1 MGKFLRLV
9 LVGLSCASFLSTSAF
24 AQYSGS
30 IYGPVDVDN
39 GNAVSGLAGSTAAPT
54 QNGNIRY
61 QWRIVPTT
69 AGDNRWQGFEW
80 DSRTKIFGFI
90 GNPTFT
96 PNNNVIIDGG
106 MDIRYNNNP
115 GNFRINS
122 IETGKRYI
130 YNITD
135 VGNNLANAP
144 GDDQIAF
151 ALTEINHSASLV
163 TTPDG
168 ANTGLSTVR
177 SGNNIVLQTSTTAEN
192 SGSNE
197 ELWYQWTHDG
207 FTTKNFV
214 EDEAIAAN
222 ETTSIALSS
231 TAPIL
236 REGDTLQW
244 LLALT
249 GPSSL
254 ANISA
259 TTRGLVNFDV
269 IAINKST
276 LVSYSITDDDTTAP
290 AFTGFSVAGKTDAEI
305 LAGGWSLSGNI
316 QDTGSGVNENSVT
329 VTGNDFTPNYDL
341 VNVAATAVVDNRPFA
356 TRPSDGGAMGSTA
369 TLADTVPAVAAGS
382 IDLGTY
388 TVRASATDNDE
399 DPSTSANDRTAV
411 INSTIATFTVTDDDT
426 TAPVLSAFSI
436 ASKTDGEIVAGGWT
450 ISGDITDAGSG
461 VNNNGATVTTD
472 NFSPNFDIMNNA
484 NTELAGNQLF
494 TTRPADGANGTV
506 SASAPGIAA
515 GTSIDLGTYKVTVSA
530 TDNDEDR
537 TAVNDR
543 QAVINSQVATFTVT
557 DDDTSG
563 PVHSSFTGNN
573 ITLEGASYLDTDL
586 ASGLDI
592 DGLVQDA
599 QSGVAASPNS
609 TYSLSRNG
617 TTAASGSFN
626 TLFSDGQGVGSP
638 VSITVTIPKAI
649 IEVVGTYVLTVTNFN
664 YDIDRGTGD
673 RESTVNQYTF
683 TVTAN
688 NPLITVQ
695 AGTLAFGSLVV
706 NTTSAEQS
714 YTVSGINLGADPI
727 VITAPSGFQ
736 VSTTSGSGFGSS
748 LNLTPSGGTVNNT
761 TIYARFVPNNVAAF
775 SPNITHTHTSATTQN
790 KAVTGTGTAPN
801 DPASFSA
808 AAASSSSITLTFSLS
823 AQSKPVT
830 IVRDTDNTFSTPS
843 GAPPSAG
850 NAFAGGTVVYN
861 GSSSTQTDTGLSGGT
876 IYYYKAFSYDAV
888 NGNFYSA
895 GLSANATTIPAAPV
909 AIPPASTNHLSFTA
923 LWNASSGAASY
934 RLDVAYDS
942 SFSAKVSGYDNLT
955 VGGTSQSVTVPYIG
969 MFYYRVRAVNAS
981 GTSGDSSTI
990 IVGMKP
996 AQGRNSGGAGSPN
1009 VSPGTLYVGDTATM
1023 IVDTWGTINGDYG
1036 RGRVWLNSAPDVI
1049 NGGVSLRGPY
1059 SGFDN
1064 NDSTT
1069 VTTTNI
1075 PSAGTWYWGVQ
1086 MDYGGTYGTNNWLV
1100 RNSAAWHDL
1109 SYSGTNADLTITVL
1123 ALGDPT
1129 GVNAVK
1135 DGSLP
1140 AEKINLTWTK
1150 WNSRDV
1156 LVVRSLDNT
1165 FTAPTPAAA
1174 YIAGNTIGGDTVVY
1188 KGAGTSFADTGLSA
1202 GTTYYYKYYS
1212 ENNRYYS
1219 DGVTDSETT
1228 DAALTPDIPTAT
1240 EDTGNTIT
1248 GFTANWDA
1256 ASGATSYRLDVAR
1269 DSGFTS
1275 MVITDSN
1282 VGNVTT
1288 YNVTGQV
1295 VGQYYYRVRAVNGAG
1310 ASADSN
1316 VIAANTTTGQSRNK
1330 DGVSPPYYRNIS
1342 SVAQGTIYVGDTITV
1357 GADLWGQ
1364 VNSQNGTPRAVI
1376 HTTTTLRSGLYGSW
1390 GSADSVE
1397 YTEAVTPKFT
1407 SAGTWYWGIQMSYG
1421 TAGTNFWHVRNDNN
1435 WTVQYFAG
1443 TNATIAVTVTALG
1456 DPTSP
1461 NATANGQNQID
1472 LTWAKWVNRD
1482 VMIVRSTDNTF
1493 GTPAANYVYT
1503 AGETI
1508 SGDTVVYKG
1517 SGTSFSSTGLGAG
1530 TTYYYKLYSENYGY
1544 YSAGTVVNATTTGTA
1559 PDAPA
1564 DQAATLVTTTSFQ
1577 ANWSTSANAT
1587 GYRLDV
1593 ANDIGFTSILGSYN
1607 NLDVTGGNVTF
1618 RSVTG
1623 LTAGNT
1629 YYYRVRAYNGAGTS
1643 GSSATRTVTLPA
1655 SSTIQIQAINETGP
1669 NSGDLEFTA
1678 TVGASYDVY
1687 SSDDGGSTWNPVTTV
1702 TANSNPETVAV
1713 TEDDNKLFKV
1723 VIAGASAGSSPSIA
1737 HGVIEKTIPAG
1748 YSMMSAPLDYA
1759 DLSIL
1764 GTFGTDLKAGLADGT
1779 QLYIA
1784 DSSGVFSTTITLV
1797 GGNWN
1802 ADYTLAEGQAFYVN
1816 NAGGSTAV
1824 RFDESV
1830 GNNGITTRTIYP
1842 GPSSTEGTWNLLGL
1856 SQGITRTFAS
1866 TFSLANFT
1874 GTPSSSY
1881 NQRFADKIAYD
1892 SNNDGV
1898 FEQAYL
1904 TPAGWRLLASPTTA
1918 PSWSFPSGAAV
1929 YYLRYGT
1936 GPLTIKF

>member
-1 MGKFLRLV
+1 MGKFLRLILTGV
-9 LVGLSCASFLSTSAF
+9 SCASLYSISAF

-30 IYGPVDVDN
+30 IYGPINVDDGSGV
-39 GNAVSGLAGSTAAPT
+39 AGLAASSAAPT

-61 QWRIVPTT
+61 QWRIIPSSG
-69 AGDNRWQGFEW
+69 GDNRWQGFEW

-106 MDIRYNNNP
+106 MDIRYNSNP

-151 ALTEINHSASLV
+151 ALTEINHANALV
-163 TTPDG
+163 NTPDG
-168 ANTGLSTVR
+168 ANTGMSASR
-177 SGNNIVLQTSTTAEN
+177 SGNNIVLSLTHNAEN

-197 ELWYQWTHDG
+197 ELWYQWTVDD
-207 FTTKNFV
+207 FATKNFV
-214 EDEAIAAN
+214 EDESIAAN
-222 ETTSIALSS
+222 ETTSIALSTS
-231 TAPIL
+231 APIL
-236 REGDTLQW
+236 REGDSLKW
-244 LLALT
+244 LVALT

-276 LVSYSITDDDTTAP
+276 VVTTSITDDDTTGP
-290 AFTGFSVAGKTDAEI
+290 SFTSFSVAGKTDAEI
-305 LAGGWSLSGNI
+305 LAGGWTLSGNI
-316 QDTGSGVNENSVT
+316 QDTGSGVNENGVT
-329 VTGNDFTPNYDL
+329 VTGDNFTPNYDV
-341 VNVAATAVVDNRPFA
+341 VNVAATAVVDNRPFT
-356 TRPSDGGAMGSTA
+356 TRPSDGGGQGSPA
-369 TLADTVPAVAAGS
+369 TLSDTVPAVAAAS

-411 INSTIATFTVTDDDT
+411 INTTIATFSVTDDDT

-506 SASAPGIAA
+506 SAAAPAIAA

-557 DDDTSG
+557 DDDTTG
-563 PVHSSFTGNN
+563 PVLSSVTGNAITLSGADYDLGDLGSGLALSMTVTDAESGVSAQTASNRYSLVRGGTTVATGNLTPGYANGANGTLTATIAAGFVQTVGSYTLYVTNWNYDVDRGQADQDSSSSSYSFTVSATTPT
-573 ITLEGASYLDTDL
+573 IT
-586 ASGLDI
+586 I
-592 DGLVQDA
+592 D
-599 QSGVAASPNS
+599 P
-609 TYSLSRNG
+609 
-617 TTAASGSFN
+617 
-626 TLFSDGQGVGSP
+626 
-638 VSITVTIPKAI
+638 
-649 IEVVGTYVLTVTNFN
+649 
-664 YDIDRGTGD
+664 
-673 RESTVNQYTF
+673 
-683 TVTAN
+683 
-688 NPLITVQ
+688 
-695 AGTLAFGSLVV
+695 GTLAFGSQVV
-706 NTTSAEQS
+706 NTSGSEQS
-714 YTVSGINLGADPI
+714 YTVSGINLSANI
-727 VITAPSGFQ
+727 VITAPSGFE

-748 LNLTPSGGTVNNT
+748 VTLTQSGGTVNNT
-761 TIYARFVPNNVAAF
+761 TIYARFTPNDVTAF
-775 SPNITHTHTSATTQN
+775 SANITHTSTGATTQN

-801 DPASFSA
+801 NPASFSA
-808 AAASSSSITLTFSLS
+808 AAASSTSITLTFSLN
-823 AQSKPVT
+823 AQSKPVV

-843 GAPPSAG
+843 GAPASVG
-850 NAFAGGTVVYN
+850 QAFAGGTVVYN
-861 GSSSTQTDTGLSGGT
+861 GSTSTQTDTGLSGGT
-876 IYYYKAFSYDAV
+876 LYYYKAFSYDAV
-888 NGNFYSA
+888 NGNYYSA

-909 AIPPASTNHLSFTA
+909 ALNPASTNHLTFTA
-923 LWNASSGAASY
+923 LWSASSGASSY
-934 RLDVAYDS
+934 RLDVAYDPG
-942 SFSAKVSGYDNLT
+942 FSAKVSGYDNLT

-981 GTSGDSSTI
+981 GTSGNSSTI

-1009 VSPGTLYVGDTATM
+1009 VSPGTLYVGDTATF
-1023 IVDTWGTINGDYG
+1023 IVDTWGTINGDWG
-1036 RGRVWLNSAPDVI
+1036 RGRVWLHTAPDVI
-1049 NGGVSLRGPY
+1049 NGGVSQRGPY
-1059 SGFDN
+1059 SGFDSV
-1064 NDSTT
+1064 DSTT
-1069 VTTTNI
+1069 VTSTNFT
-1075 PSAGTWYWGVQ
+1075 SAGTWYWGVQ
-1086 MDYGGTYGTNNWLV
+1086 MDYGSTYGTNNWLV
-1100 RNSAAWHDL
+1100 RNNSAWHDL
-1109 SYSGTNADLTITVL
+1109 SYSGTNSDLTITVL

-1135 DGSLP
+1135 DGTLP
-1140 AEKINLTWTK
+1140 SEKINLTWTK

-1156 LVVRSLDNT
+1156 LVVRSLDNV
-1165 FTAPTPAAA
+1165 FTAPTPGAA

-1188 KGAGTSFADTGLSA
+1188 KGAGTSVADTGLSA

-1228 DAALTPDIPTAT
+1228 DAALTPDVPVAT
-1240 EDTGNTIT
+1240 EDTANTIT

-1275 MVITDSN
+1275 LIISDSN

-1316 VIAANTTTGQSRNK
+1316 VIAANTTTGNSRNK
-1330 DGVSPPYYRNIS
+1330 NGVSPPYYRNLS
-1342 SVAQGTIYVGDTITV
+1342 NVANGTIYVGDTITV

-1364 VNSQNGTPRAVI
+1364 VNGQNGAGRAVI
-1376 HTTTTLRSGLYGSW
+1376 HTTTTIQSGLYGAW

-1421 TAGTNFWHVRNDNN
+1421 SAGTNFWHSKNDNN
-1435 WTVQYFAG
+1435 WTNMYFAG
-1443 TNATIAVTVTALG
+1443 TNAAIAITVTALG

-1461 NATANGQNQID
+1461 SATANGQNQID
-1472 LTWAKWVNRD
+1472 LSWVKWVDRD

-1517 SGTSFSSTGLGAG
+1517 NGTSFNSTGLGAG
-1530 TTYYYKLYSENYGY
+1530 NTYYYKLYSENFGY
-1544 YSAGTVVNATTTGTA
+1544 YSAGTVVSATTEGTA
-1559 PDAPA
+1559 PDAPVA
-1564 DQAATLVTTTSFQ
+1564 NDETLVTTTSFQ
-1577 ANWSTSANAT
+1577 ANWTASLNAT
-1587 GYRLDV
+1587 DYRLDV
-1593 ANDIGFTSILGSYN
+1593 ANDIGFTSMVSGYN
-1607 NLDVTGGNVTF
+1607 NLTVSATL

-1629 YYYRVRAYNGAGTS
+1629 YYYRVRAANGAGTS
-1643 GSSATRTVTLPA
+1643 GSSSTITVVLPA
-1655 SSTIQIQAINETGP
+1655 SSDVDIQYIEETGP
-1669 NSGDLEFTA
+1669 TSGNLYFTA
-1678 TVGASYDVY
+1678 TVGASYDIRY
-1687 SSDDGGSTWNPVTTV
+1687 SDNNGASWSVANSGVTATSNPMSTPVTE
-1702 TANSNPETVAV
+1702 NS
-1713 TEDDNKLFKV
+1713 LRIYKV
-1723 VIAGASAGSSPSIA
+1723 VIAGGTPTTSSSSPA
-1737 HGVIEKTIPAG
+1737 YGVVEKTIPSG
-1748 YSMMSAPLDYA
+1748 YSLMAPPLDLA
-1759 DLSIL
+1759 DLSL
-1764 GTFGTDLKAGLADGT
+1764 TGNGSYGELLKTGLADGS
-1779 QLYIA
+1779 QLLIRE
-1784 DSSGVFSTTITLV
+1784 SNGSWTTITLS
-1797 GGNWN
+1797 GGNWSAN
-1802 ADYTLAEGQAFYVN
+1802 YTFAEGQGFYMN
-1816 NAGGSTAV
+1816 NAGGSVAQ
-1824 RFDESV
+1824 RYDGPV
-1830 GNNGITTRTIYP
+1830 GNEGVGTRAISSGWNII
-1842 GPSSTEGTWNLLGL
+1842 GPS
-1856 SQGITRTFAS
+1856 QGKTRTFAQV
-1866 TFSLANFT
+1866 T
-1874 GTPSSSY
+1874 GAL
-1881 NQRFADKIAYD
+1881 Q
-1892 SNNDGV
+1892 G
-1898 FEQAYL
+1898 
-1904 TPAGWRLLASPTTA
+1904 TPAGNWDESLADLIVIDEGGGNFRRIMRTGGGTWLDLKTFAA
-1918 PSWSFPSGAAV
+1918 PNVTIQPGQGV
-1929 YYLRYGT
+1929 YYMKNSGSSVT
-1936 GPLTIKF
+1936 AINF